1 MYYLY
6 ISFKGD
12 YMNEKTLAI
21 ILQATVKNAV
31 GVLQGVE
38 AHQLKEFLILE
49 SKTKIKKSLATEQVK
64 RTSLDGEVQINLT
77 FIPGDEDK
85 RLAMIAKVKDEIVK
99 VQAETLQELQ
109 NALLLVNEGI
119 SNTVVFTEDDK
130 EH

>member
-1 MYYLY
+1 
-6 ISFKGD
+6 
-12 YMNEKTLAI
+12 MNEKTLAI

-49 SKTKIKKSLATEQVK
+49 SKTKIKKNLATEQVK

-85 RLAMIAKVKDEIVK
+85 RLAMIAKVKDEIVN

>member
-1 MYYLY
+1 
-6 ISFKGD
+6 
-12 YMNEKTLAI
+12 MNEKTLAI

-49 SKTKIKKSLATEQVK
+49 SKTKIKKNLATEQVK
-64 RTSLDGEVQINLT
+64 RTNLDGEVQINLT

>member
-1 MYYLY
+1 MYYLC

-49 SKTKIKKSLATEQVK
+49 SKTKIKKNLATEQVK
-64 RTSLDGEVQINLT
+64 RTSLDGEVQVNLT

-85 RLAMIAKVKDEIVK
+85 RLAMITKVKDEIVK